1 MKREKWILKVRN
13 TLASLVM
20 ECDSAAAIEG
30 AQMTKNERK
39 ELQSQLRSALEWI
52 DDRI

>member
-13 TLASLVM
+13 TLATLAM
-20 ECDSAAAIEG
+20 ECDSSAAIDG
-30 AQMTKNERK
+30 AEMSKYERK
-39 ELQSQLRSALEWI
+39 ELQNKLKDVLEWI